1 VGDES
6 LPGWPVSFDGIIE
19 SIVTTEGPNGLW
31 NVAALGLHA
40 KSRTGDGES
49 AVERDETAPEVHA
62 RTWGRTRTWRNFRER
77 ELGYVQFTTDPVL
90 FVKAALEVY
99 EVETPVLPEAYAWVA
114 VTPVKLDSGTQGET
128 PWVDWRLDPVEA
140 ETVER
145 VVPTFN
151 RGYGAVVEATVAAS
165 RLDVPSYE
173 TEQLWER
180 IEYFESV
187 AKRCGGERERKAFE
201 RLLAAIETER

>member
-1 VGDES
+1 VADES
-6 LPGWPVSFDGIIE
+6 LSGWPVSFDGIIE
-19 SIVTTEGPNGLW
+19 SVVTTEGPNGLW
-31 NVAALGLHA
+31 NVAALGLHR
-40 KSRTGDGES
+40 KDTVREGET
-49 AVERDETAPEVHA
+49 AVERDETAPEVRA

-77 ELGYVQFTTDPVL
+77 EMGYVQFTTDPVL

-99 EVETPVLPEAYAWVA
+99 EVEKAVLPEAYAWVA
-114 VTPVKLDSGTQGET
+114 VKPVELESGTKGDT

-140 ETVER
+140 ETEER
-145 VVPTFN
+145 AVPTFN

-165 RLDVPSYE
+165 RLNVPSYE

-187 AKRCGGERERKAFE
+187 TKRCGGERERDAFE
-201 RLLAAIETER
+201 RLLAAIEDER